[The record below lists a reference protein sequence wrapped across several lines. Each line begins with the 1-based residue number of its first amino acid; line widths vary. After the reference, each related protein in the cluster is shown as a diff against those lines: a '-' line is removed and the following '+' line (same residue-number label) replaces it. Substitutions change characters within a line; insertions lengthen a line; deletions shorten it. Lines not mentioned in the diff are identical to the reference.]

1 MDDDQ
6 VRPDTP
12 ASPEA
17 APSQAH
23 GDALMDQSGSR
34 HGMPPETSR
43 FEGDEDA
50 EGDAGGSPG

>member
-34 HGMPPETSR
+34 HGVPPETSR
-43 FEGDEDA
+43 FDEDEDA
-50 EGDAGGSPG
+50 GDASE